1 MTEHSAERPT
11 PGPRSARPT
20 PGPKSDGPA
29 PGPQRPRLR
38 LTRRSAAWVV
48 GAAVLVAATG
58 AAGFVAHSSTPKS
71 APKPAADSSSTKHAL
86 DALVAQHPAIGRPIN
101 QLVKQGLP
109 KPTYEG
115 DMGRIGV
122 PKNAKLSTADG
133 KTAQYVPG
141 SVHGAFNLLQ
151 LGSLALWAGCSKAEA
166 PIAAAIAAAESGGN
180 PGAQGDISLM
190 DGTWDWSQGLWQ
202 IRGLRS
208 ERGTGG
214 LRDSLGNANPQ
225 KNAQAMYTISSGCT
239 DWTPWSTFVSGAY
252 LPYLGMSKTAVL
264 AAQQFHSQTGSFP
277 VFGTGTGTAVTVP
290 KPQPTTAHGGKHHH
304 AGSGKGAGKGGGKGS
319 GRHHSSPSGHKSGH
333 PITHGTGAP
342 QAGSTQPVAPRTS
355 KAPGVVPTSSAAAP
369 NPVSSIVSRVT
380 SAVPLPTKIPLPKP
394 SKTKL
399 PLPSPVSSLVSV
411 VSSLVPTKLPV
422 P

>member
-1 MTEHSAERPT
+1 MI
-11 PGPRSARPT
+11 
-20 PGPKSDGPA
+20 
-29 PGPQRPRLR
+29 
-38 LTRRSAAWVV
+38 

-58 AAGFVAHSSTPKS
+58 AAGFVANSSTPKS
-71 APKPAADSSSTKHAL
+71 HPKPAADSNSTKAAL
-86 DALVAQHPAIGRPIN
+86 DAVVAQHPAIGRPIS
-101 QLVKQGLP
+101 QLVKEGLP

-122 PKNAKLSTADG
+122 PKSATVSTADG
-133 KTAQYVPG
+133 KTSQYVPG

-151 LGSLALWAGCSKAEA
+151 LGSLALWAGCSKAQA

-208 ERGTGG
+208 ERGSGG
-214 LRDSLGNANPQ
+214 LRDSLANADPE

-264 AAQQFHSQTGSFP
+264 AAQQFHSQTGTFP
-277 VFGTGTGTAVTVP
+277 VFGTGTGGPVTVP
-290 KPQPTTAHGGKHHH
+290 KPSSTHAAKQHPHHH
-304 AGSGKGAGKGGGKGS
+304 SKGHRKGS
-319 GRHHSSPSGHKSGH
+319 GRHHSAPSNHKSGH
-333 PITHGTGAP
+333 RTKHRSGTP
-342 QAGSTQPVAPRTS
+342 QGGTTTAPVAPRTS

-369 NPVSSIVSRVT
+369 NPVSSIVSKVT
-380 SAVPLPTKIPLPKP
+380 SAVPLPTKIHLPKP
-394 SKTKL
+394 TKTKV
-399 PLPSPVSSLVSV
+399 PLPSPISSIVGGLSSV
-411 VSSLVPTKLPV
+411 VSSIIPLPGH
-422 P
+422 